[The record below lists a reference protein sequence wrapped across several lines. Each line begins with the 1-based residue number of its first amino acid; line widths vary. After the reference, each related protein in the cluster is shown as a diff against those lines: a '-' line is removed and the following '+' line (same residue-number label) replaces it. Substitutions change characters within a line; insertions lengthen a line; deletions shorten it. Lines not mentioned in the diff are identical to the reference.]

1 MFVSIQH
8 PFSPLW
14 FDKLTR
20 YLEKIGKHIN
30 RFCVKNMLHMGVHLR
45 ATCEQLEGK
54 KKEKQGKNQ
63 KSKDFN
69 MQQRSTNKKNTWI
82 VSGYF

>member
-54 KKEKQGKNQ
+54 KRKTRKTSEI
-63 KSKDFN
+63 
-69 MQQRSTNKKNTWI
+69 QR
-82 VSGYF
+82 FQHAAA